1 MAELT
6 VVGKPVTRLDAHEK
20 VTGEA
25 IYGYDLVLPNMLYGK
40 VLFSPKPHA
49 RIVRIDTEKAKR
61 FPGVCAVITGE
72 DAPWT
77 HGESIKDKPFLAQ
90 GKVRYIGEPVAAVAA
105 ADEDTAQAALKLIEV
120 EYEDLPAYL
129 DPEEACKPGAIP
141 IHEDF
146 ASYRKME
153 FIVARPGMPNVCE
166 HFKLRTG
173 DVGKGFRESELILEE
188 RYSVPIIQHAAM
200 EPHSSHAQVDPKT
213 GRITIWVANDA
224 PFRALHEM
232 SEALG
237 LPKEKIRFIN
247 PLQGGG
253 FGSKGGLKVEPIAV
267 ALAYHTGGRPVRLKF
282 NREETFISTL
292 TRHEAVLYIK
302 SGVKKDGSICARQMT
317 IFWGAGAYA
326 EKSPTVCIRGSLP
339 APGPYRI
346 AHVKVDGYAV
356 YTNKPVAGSFRGY
369 GIPQGAW
376 ACEQHMDELASRLGM
391 DPLEFRLKNV
401 FVEGDTSYWGEKLHA
416 VGLKETMMK
425 AAQAIEWGKK
435 DQGSGVDPFGTLRAN
450 PEHSRGVE
458 RSKRLRVGKGLA
470 CIQKPTRTPT
480 TSQAGVRVNSKGE
493 VTVLAG
499 TVEIG
504 QGCNTILAQMAAE
517 ELKVPIDKVRMHPL
531 DTDVIPFDASTT
543 SSRSTYHM
551 GNAVRRAAID
561 VREKIALM
569 AAPMLEAKKEDLAFS
584 EGKVCL
590 KDQPEIFLT
599 IGEVIRRK
607 MGPDAVLRG
616 DGSYT
621 YEIGKDLDLETGHS
635 EHASAFYMYA
645 TQAAEVLVDEETGRV
660 RILRMSAAH
669 DVGKAINP
677 LNCVAQIEG
686 GLAMGIGSAL
696 HEHLVL
702 DNQGKVRNPSFL
714 DYHLATSLDLPE
726 MIPIIVE
733 CTEPEGP
740 YGAKGLGEPGLAPT
754 PAAIGNAVTNAL
766 RVRIHDLPLTPERVF
781 WAIQKGKT
789 KPA

>member
-1 MAELT
+1 MSELT
-6 VVGKPVTRLDAHEK
+6 VVGKPVTRVDVNEK
-20 VTGEA
+20 ITGQA

-40 VLFSPKPHA
+40 VLFSPKAHA
-49 RIVRIDTEKAKR
+49 KIKRINTEKAKQY
-61 FPGVCAVITGE
+61 PGVVAVVTGE

-90 GKVRYIGEPVAAVAA
+90 EKVRYSGERVAAVAA
-105 ADEDTAQAALKLIEV
+105 EDEDTAETAVKLIEV
-120 EYEDLPAYL
+120 EYEDLPVYT
-129 DPEEACKPGAIP
+129 DPEEACKPGRVA
-141 IHEDF
+141 IHENFDK
-146 ASYRKME
+146 YRKAE
-153 FIVARPGMPNVCE
+153 FIVQGAMPNVAE

-173 DVGKGFRESELILEE
+173 NVEQGFKESDLVLEE
-188 RYSVPIIQHAAM
+188 RYFVPIIQHAAM
-200 EPHSSHAQVDPKT
+200 EPHSAHAQFDKES
-213 GRITIWVANDA
+213 GRLTIWVANDA
-224 PFRALHEM
+224 PFRALHEIT
-232 SEALG
+232 EALNM
-237 LPKEKIRFIN
+237 PKEKIRFIN

-267 ALAYHTGGRPVRLKF
+267 ALAFHTSGRPVRVKF

-292 TRHEAVLYIK
+292 TRHEAAVYCK
-302 SGVKKDGSICARQMT
+302 SGVKKDGTLMAREMT
-317 IFWGAGAYA
+317 IYWGAGAYA

-450 PEHSRGVE
+450 PEHSRGIE

-480 TSQAGVRVNSKGE
+480 TSQAGGRVNSKGE
-493 VTVLAG
+493 GTVLAG

-590 KDQPEIFLT
+590 KDQPEI
-599 IGEVIRRK
+599 
-607 MGPDAVLRG
+607 
-616 DGSYT
+616 
-621 YEIGKDLDLETGHS
+621 
-635 EHASAFYMYA
+635 
-645 TQAAEVLVDEETGRV
+645 
-660 RILRMSAAH
+660 
-669 DVGKAINP
+669 
-677 LNCVAQIEG
+677 
-686 GLAMGIGSAL
+686 
-696 HEHLVL
+696 
-702 DNQGKVRNPSFL
+702 
-714 DYHLATSLDLPE
+714 
-726 MIPIIVE
+726 
-733 CTEPEGP
+733 
-740 YGAKGLGEPGLAPT
+740 
-754 PAAIGNAVTNAL
+754 
-766 RVRIHDLPLTPERVF
+766 
-781 WAIQKGKT
+781 
-789 KPA
+789 